1 LRKQVIA
8 GDGAISA
15 KKTEEDQMVTY
26 EIDKAHTT
34 VGFTAKHLAV
44 STVRGNFN
52 KFEGQFEGPDDDVT
66 KTTGELKVEVASL
79 DTRTEMRDN
88 HLRSADFFEAEKYP
102 YITFKLNRVE
112 PIDDETFKVHGDLTI
127 KDVTKPIVLS
137 ATLEGRTPDAF
148 TGGKERLGISA
159 RGQLNRLDFGLN
171 WDGIAG
177 AVPIAS
183 HNIKIEVEAEIVVKA
198 AELAQA

>member
-1 LRKQVIA
+1 
-8 GDGAISA
+8 
-15 KKTEEDQMVTY
+15 MVKY

-44 STVRGNFN
+44 STVRGHFS
-52 KFEGQFEGPDDDVT
+52 KFDGQFEGPEDDVT
-66 KTTGELKVEVASL
+66 KTTGEVKVEVASI

-102 YITFKLNRVE
+102 YITYKLNRIEQVN
-112 PIDDETFKVHGDLTI
+112 DEAFKLHGDLTI
-127 KDVTKPIVLS
+127 KDVTKPIVLE

-159 RGQLNRLDFGLN
+159 RGQLNRMDFGLN
-171 WDGIAG
+171 WDGLAG
-177 AVPIAS
+177 AIPMAS
-183 HNIKIEVEAEIVVKA
+183 HTIKLELEAEIVVKA

>member
-1 LRKQVIA
+1 
-8 GDGAISA
+8 
-15 KKTEEDQMVTY
+15 MVRY
-26 EIDKAHTT
+26 EIDKAHTH

-44 STVRGNFN
+44 STVRGQFN
-52 KFEGQFEGPDDDVT
+52 TFEGYFEGPEDDVT
-66 KTTGELKVEVASL
+66 KTKGEVTIDVASI

-102 YITFKLNRVE
+102 KITFKLNRVE
-112 PIDDETFKVHGDLTI
+112 PVDSESFKVHGDLTI
-127 KDVTKPIVLS
+127 KDTTRPVVLD
-137 ATLEGRTPDAF
+137 ATLEGRVPDPM

-159 RGQLNRLDFGLN
+159 KGQLNRMDFGLN

-177 AVPIAS
+177 AIPIAG
-183 HNIKIEVEAEIVVKA
+183 HIIKLEIEAEIVVKA

>member
-1 LRKQVIA
+1 MVI
-8 GDGAISA
+8 
-15 KKTEEDQMVTY
+15 Y

-44 STVRGNFN
+44 STVRGQFN
-52 KFEGQFEGPDDDVT
+52 KFDGRFEGPDDDVT
-66 KTTGELKVEVASL
+66 KTTGEVKVEVASI

-102 YITFKLNRVE
+102 YITFKLTKLE
-112 PIDDETFKVHGDLTI
+112 PIDAEKFRVHGDLTI
-127 KDVTKPIVLS
+127 KGTTRPVVLD
-137 ATLEGRTPDAF
+137 ATLEGRVPDPM

-159 RGQLNRLDFGLN
+159 KGQLNRMDFGLN

-177 AVPIAS
+177 AIPIAS
-183 HNIKIEVEAEIVVKA
+183 HTIKLEVEAEIVVKA
-198 AELAQA
+198 AEFAESK

>member
-1 LRKQVIA
+1 
-8 GDGAISA
+8 
-15 KKTEEDQMVTY
+15 MVRY
-26 EIDKAHTT
+26 DIDLGHTH

-44 STVRGNFN
+44 STVRGYFTR
-52 KFEGQFEGPDDDVT
+52 FDGVFEGPEDDVT
-66 KTTGELKVEVASL
+66 KTAGEVKVEVASL

-102 YITFKLNRVE
+102 YITFKLTSVD
-112 PIDDETFKVHGDLTI
+112 PVDDENFKVTGNLTI
-127 KDVTKPIVLS
+127 KDVTRPIVLN

-148 TGGKERLGISA
+148 TGGKERVGLSLK
-159 RGQLNRLDFGLN
+159 GQLNRMDFGLN

-183 HNIKIEVEAEIVVKA
+183 HNIKIEVDAEIVVKA
-198 AELAQA
+198 AELAEA